1 MCLWKGQ
8 FTNWVYE
15 MLYLFAQPTLEA
27 TLNDTFD
34 LYDDTIP
41 LVHLDPVGPNIATM
55 ATSHL
60 YTGTFD
66 CITTIIQEE
75 GISTLWGGVNM
86 YPTLVYHTL
95 TPLLSNSILLII
107 DRVFKLSTADS
118 PVLYALAELSLNML
132 DLLI

>member
-1 MCLWKGQ
+1 
-8 FTNWVYE
+8 

-55 ATSHL
+55 IVQKGTPLHRK
-60 YTGTFD
+60 YTGMFD